1 MKRRTLLKSLSAG
14 LVSGFVPWT
23 GANAGQK
30 QLVGYLRTNWS
41 RDPYSYGSYSYMA
54 KGSWNRDRAKI
65 EAPVN
70 DKIFFAG
77 EAVFPDHN
85 GTVHAAYESGQ
96 QTAAMVLRGSAAKIA
111 VIGAGMGGLSAA
123 HRLATAGRTVTVF
136 EARNRIGGRI
146 FTNNSLGMPL
156 DLGASW
162 IHGTVENPLTELANA
177 AGQKRIQTDDSYV
190 IRGRDGRDIADRD
203 APGWLENVTDIQ
215 HDAAADFSQLNK
227 LAYLMQ
233 DDYGGPEVIFPKGYA
248 PIFDQLTGTY
258 GLHLSSV
265 VRQID
270 QTDRGVAVKFDSRQ
284 TVLFDAVVV
293 TLPLGVLKQNTVTFN
308 PPLPARKQDAI
319 RRIGMGTLDKVY
331 LLYDQPFWD
340 VDATWIITPE
350 NDLPQGH
357 FNQWLNLYKYIGK
370 PVIMAF
376 NGGPPALE
384 LAGHSDAELVQRARQ
399 TLSLAYPA

>member
-23 GANAGQK
+23 GANAGQQ

-96 QTAAMVLRGSAAKIA
+96 QTAAMVLRGRAAKIA
-111 VIGAGMGGLSAA
+111 VIGAGMSGLSAA
-123 HRLATAGRTVTVF
+123 HRLATAGRNVTIF
-136 EARNRIGGRI
+136 EARNRIGGRV
-146 FTNNSLGMPL
+146 FTDTSLGVPL

-162 IHGTVENPLTELANA
+162 IHGVNGNPLTRLANA
-177 AGQKRIQTDDSYV
+177 AGQLRVATDDRYV
-190 IRGRDGRDIADRD
+190 IRGGDGRAMKDSES
-203 APGWLENVTDIQ
+203 PWWLSNVVDIQ

-227 LAYLMQ
+227 LAYLVR
-233 DDYGGPEVIFPKGYA
+233 DDYDGEQVIFAQGYSA
-248 PIFDQLTGTY
+248 IFSQLANNYT
-258 GLHLSSV
+258 LHLSRPVS
-265 VRQID
+265 QIA
-270 QTDRGVAVKFDSRQ
+270 QTNTGVALHFEAGR
-284 TVLFDAVVV
+284 TLNFDAVVV
-293 TLPLGVLKQNTVTFN
+293 TLPLGVLKKETVKFI
-308 PPLPARKQDAI
+308 PPLPAKKRDAI

-384 LAGHSDAELVQRARQ
+384 LAGHSDVELVQRAQQ